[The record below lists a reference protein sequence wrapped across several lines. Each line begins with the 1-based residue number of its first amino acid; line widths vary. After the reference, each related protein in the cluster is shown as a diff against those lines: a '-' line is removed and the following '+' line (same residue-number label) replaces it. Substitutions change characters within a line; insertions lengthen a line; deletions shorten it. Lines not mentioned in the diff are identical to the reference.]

1 MAGHSAYSNIKHR
14 KGAQDAKKAKI
25 FTKIAR
31 EIIVACKTGLPEPE
45 NNPRLR
51 AAMQAAR
58 AANMT
63 NDRINSAIK
72 QGTGAQDTDNFE
84 EMRYEGYGPGGVAII
99 VDCLSDNRN
108 RTAGEVRAVF
118 TKCGG
123 NMGAD
128 GSVSFGFTRVGLF
141 EYPAEKAS
149 ADDMLEAAIEAGA
162 DDCESNEFVHSITCK
177 PEDFSS
183 VREGLVA
190 KYGEADTAR
199 LSWKAQN
206 LTAVDAE
213 KAQSLLKMIDIL
225 EDNDD
230 VQFVTTN
237 ADIPDEVMEKLSA

>member
-14 KGAQDAKKAKI
+14 KGAQDAKRAKV

-31 EIIVACKTGLPEPE
+31 EIIVACKSGLPEPE

-58 AANMT
+58 AVNMT

-72 QGTGAQDTDNFE
+72 QGSGNQDTNNFE
-84 EMRYEGYGPGGVAII
+84 EMRYEGYGPGGVAVI

-108 RTAGEVRAVF
+108 RTGGDVRAAF
-118 TKCGG
+118 TKNGG

-128 GSVSFGFTRVGLF
+128 GSVAFGFERVGLF
-141 EYPAEKAS
+141 EFPNEKAS

-162 DDCESNEFVHSITCK
+162 DDCESNEFAHAIICK
-177 PEDFSS
+177 PDDFSS
-183 VREGLVA
+183 VREALVA
-190 KYGEADTAR
+190 KYGEADIAR
-199 LSWKAQN
+199 LSWKALN
-206 LTAVDAE
+206 LCAVDAE
-213 KAQSLLKMIDIL
+213 KAATLIKLIDAL

-237 ADIPDEVMEKLSA
+237 ADISDEVMEKLSA